1 MSNLENEVTLQL
13 ERGIHSARNF
23 IARPRGMNSA
33 LQYAVP
39 PVAILRAEPVEE

>member
-1 MSNLENEVTLQL
+1 MSNFENEVTLQL

-23 IARPRGMNSA
+23 IAWPRGIHSA

-39 PVAILRAEPVEE
+39 QETPYLLGSA